1 MAISAV
7 SSISAGGLARLFR
20 SPIPGSAAD
29 RSASVTLVQAIPALA
44 GREDSRRNETAASVA
59 EDDKAERSSPAA
71 LDPRRPESILS
82 WGRADTRREDTR
94 REVNSRLDD
103 LLAQKAAIEGR
114 EAEQKGESSA
124 EVVNE
129 LAQLKARDSQVRAHE
144 AAHIAAGGRYI
155 TGGASYIY
163 QEGPDGGEYAVGGEV
178 GIDTS
183 SVPGNPEE
191 TAQKMR
197 IVRAAALAPSDPS
210 AADLSV
216 AAAAAEAESAALAE
230 IAQARSEEIAGR
242 YGREAAATPAGGDRG
257 EGRGARNPLD
267 MVA

>member
-7 SSISAGGLARLFR
+7 SSISAGGLARLYR
-20 SPIPGSAAD
+20 SPLPGPAAD
-29 RSASVTLVQAIPALA
+29 RSASVALVQAIPALA
-44 GREDSRRNETAASVA
+44 GREDARRDEAPRSRPVG
-59 EDDKAERSSPAA
+59 
-71 LDPRRPESILS
+71 LDPRRAESLLH
-82 WGRADTRREDTR
+82 REDSR
-94 REVNSRLDD
+94 QAMRDRLDD

-114 EAEQKGESSA
+114 QARQRSESSA

-144 AAHIAAGGRYI
+144 AAHMAAGGRYI
-155 TGGASYIY
+155 TGGASYVY
-163 QEGPDGGEYAVGGEV
+163 QTGPDGGEYAVGGEV

-183 SVPGNPEE
+183 PVPGNPEE

-197 IVRAAALAPSDPS
+197 TVRAAALAPSDPS

-216 AAAAAEAESAALAE
+216 AAAAAETESAALAE
-230 IAQARSEEIAGR
+230 IAQARSEEMAGR
-242 YGREAAATPAGGDRG
+242 YGKETAASSAGGDGR
-257 EGRGARNPLD
+257 EGRAARKPLD

>member
-1 MAISAV
+1 V
-7 SSISAGGLARLFR
+7 
-20 SPIPGSAAD
+20 
-29 RSASVTLVQAIPALA
+29 
-44 GREDSRRNETAASVA
+44 
-59 EDDKAERSSPAA
+59 
-71 LDPRRPESILS
+71 
-82 WGRADTRREDTR
+82 DTR

-129 LAQLKARDSQVRAHE
+129 LAQLKARDSHVRAHE
-144 AAHIAAGGRYI
+144 AAHIAAGGRFI

-183 SVPGNPEE
+183 PVPGNPEE

-216 AAAAAEAESAALAE
+216 AADAAEAEAAALAE
-230 IAQARSEEIAGR
+230 IAQARSEEMAGR
-242 YGREAAATPAGGDRG
+242 YGKEAAAAPAGGDRG
-257 EGRGARNPLD
+257 QGHAARNPLD